1 MKKKAL
7 LLLVTLTLVLTLCG
21 AVSAG
26 TPLSENQ
33 TGTVSG
39 DLYVNTSSTWAST
52 TQGATNEVTQPN
64 TLPAHTSIDSAMVY
78 VNVYSGSGSS
88 NWPVRT
94 TVKLDGNGDGDY
106 DDAGE
111 TLGVEDM
118 NIPSSPDGTVY
129 WLNDHCTKV
138 YSDYQVWYNVTGLI
152 TCNNPTLYVKTEN
165 MGGTSYD
172 GRIKLLALVA
182 AYNDG
187 DNDKVDYWVLNGQDW
202 TTDSSSATFNTTRV
216 QTGFTNA
223 TLNTVAL
230 SSTDGTYAFNGN
242 SLSGNLTETG
252 SYYKEHNWDVKGYIT
267 PGANSTLNYTN
278 AGSSLKM
285 NLATLAVREAPHV
298 DLSIG
303 KVDTVPLTKNV
314 VLAKQVNNVTI
325 TGIKNNGPDTATNIL
340 VSLYAS
346 DVNGG
351 NTPVATT
358 TIASLASGATTSINL
373 IDPTIRNL
381 QGGTVTYIVKVSADG
396 SVIETNET
404 NNQLSSTAKKV
415 VYNGYN
421 GKRYWE
427 GGSDINTTQTYDI
440 RGNIVYYTQ
449 PESTYG
455 GGGWTTRTETWTS
468 SNLSVPATG
477 TVQDVWLFLS
487 YNWDLT
493 TGGKPLWT
501 VTLNGQTLD
510 LSGLTPYTDQANY
523 GSFANNKYGL
533 YMVNVTSLYNRNGNN
548 TLVMTSNTGN
558 SQVQAIYPSTM
569 AVIYSDPNQTRK
581 QIFINPEC
589 DEVGVSYSS
598 YGNTLEQA
606 IAYANFSGLTID
618 TTKVS
623 NATLHSFAGSDGPN
637 EGNLFFNGNTVAL
650 AAWQGTSNTASA
662 LVADVKKYLTST
674 GNVAAIQGTNSGGMS
689 AIQQFLVVEYADT
702 LPVANFTSNSTSGDL
717 SLNVQFNDTSSGYVT
732 GYAWDFDNDGVVD
745 STEQNPTHTY
755 SAPGKYTVKL
765 TVTNSAGSD
774 EEVKTDYITVNAPD
788 LIVTGISPNVG
799 AGAYMFANEPNVIS
813 VTVKNNGTAAAA
825 ASTLNVTVN
834 GTVYTVNVPALAAG
848 ASTTVTVTDPVSRKN
863 GDSVPVSAAA
873 NPDNAIPETNTSNNG
888 LSASLTVYNNGYKGK
903 RYTDGSD
910 ISTQQTFEGRY
921 NVVYSHGN
929 NSYKGSGWTAQTYS
943 WTSNDLP
950 IPAGATVVSARLYQ
964 GYTYNQMAADPSWI
978 MQFNGNTVN
987 VLATYSDIKG
997 FGNYSCPYGL
1007 YVYDVTSFFN
1017 ASGNTMNITP
1027 EAGNK
1032 YGIYGA
1038 YLIMVYQDAN
1048 ATEKKIWINDG
1059 FDMLYS
1065 KSSYSVNDT
1074 EATAYAVFND
1084 ASKTG
1089 VGKASVVNIL
1099 ASAGDTNGSKFFFNN
1114 VEYTGFWNDYNGT
1127 TQMGFSTYDVTSALL
1142 NGTNTAGLQS
1152 YDAVHNATSSG
1163 DNMYILGSVFVEEYD
1178 REAPSVSANP
1188 ESGPYTTPR
1197 DVVLSATDN
1206 MDANPVIY
1214 YTLDGSDPTTS
1225 STRYNGS
1232 IHVTSTTTVKYIV
1245 VDAAGNMSPV
1255 GVRTYTMDGTA
1266 PVVTASPVGGNY
1278 YAPQTVTLKA
1288 DEIAD
1293 IYYTLDGSTPTKS
1306 STRYAAPIS
1315 VTSSKKLSY
1324 IGVDSLGNISGVK
1337 TQVYRIYKLVKY
1349 SYTVKTPYKK
1359 VWYRHWYKKSYKHWY
1374 KSHGKWAFKWRSY
1387 WKKGWAYHWKY
1398 KNTVK
1403 TGQKYVLT

>member
-78 VNVYSGSGSS
+78 VNVYSGSGTN

-118 NIPSSPDGTVY
+118 NIPSSQDGTVY

-138 YSDYQVWYNVTGLI
+138 YSDYQVWYNVTGRI

-165 MGGTSYD
+165 MGGDSYD
-172 GRIKLLALVA
+172 GRIKMLAMCV

-202 TTDSSSATFNTTRV
+202 TTGSSSSTFNTTRV

-230 SSTDGTYAFNGN
+230 SSTDGTYALNGN
-242 SLSGNLTETG
+242 SLSGNLTTG
-252 SYYKEHNWDVKGYIT
+252 GYYKGHNWDVKSYIT

-278 AGSSLKM
+278 AGGSFKL
-285 NLATLAVREAPHV
+285 NLATLAVREAVPQV

-303 KVDTVPLTKNV
+303 EVDTLPTPKNV
-314 VLAKQVNNVTI
+314 VFAKRTNNITI
-325 TGIKNNGPDTATNIL
+325 TNIKNNGPNTATNIL

-381 QGGTVTYIVKVSADG
+381 QGGTVTYTVKVSAD
-396 SVIETNET
+396 STLIETNET
-404 NNQLSSTAKKV
+404 NNQLSSTAKSV

-449 PESTYG
+449 TSSTYQNV
-455 GGGWTTRTETWTS
+455 GWTTRTETWTTS
-468 SNLSVPATG
+468 DLPVPATG
-477 TVQDVWLFLS
+477 TVQDVWLFIS
-487 YNWDLT
+487 YNWDT
-493 TGGKPLWT
+493 TPGGKPSWT

-510 LSGLTPYTDQANY
+510 LSGLTPYTDQANFGTY
-523 GSFANNKYGL
+523 ANNKYGL

-558 SQVQAIYPSTM
+558 SQALYPSTL

-589 DEVGVSYSS
+589 DELGVSSSS
-598 YGNTLEQA
+598 YSNTMEEA
-606 IAYANFSGLTID
+606 TAYANFSGLTID
-618 TTKVS
+618 TGNVS
-623 NATLHSFAGSDGPN
+623 SATLYSFAGSAGKN
-637 EGNLFFNGNTVAL
+637 EGNLFFNGNSIGTNVGN
-650 AAWQGTSNTASA
+650 GTSSTASA
-662 LVADVKKYLTST
+662 LVVDVKNYLTAT
-674 GNVAAIQGTNSGGMS
+674 GNFAAIQGTDGGGMN
-689 AIQQFLVVEYADT
+689 AIQQFLVVEYADS
-702 LPVANFTSNSTSGDL
+702 LPVANFTANSTSGDL
-717 SLNVQFNDTSSGYVT
+717 SLNVQFNDTSMGHVAS
-732 GYAWDFDNDGVVD
+732 YAWDFDNDGVVD
-745 STEQNPTHTY
+745 STERNPTHTY

-765 TVTNSAGSD
+765 TVSNSAGSD
-774 EEVKTDYITVNAPD
+774 EEVKTDYVTVNAPD

-813 VTVKNNGTAAAA
+813 VTVKNNGTVAAV

-910 ISTQQTFEGRY
+910 ISTQQTFEGKY
-921 NVVYSHGN
+921 NVIYSHGN
-929 NSYKGSGWTAQTYS
+929 TSYNGSGWTAQTYT
-943 WTSNDLP
+943 WTSSDLQ

-964 GYTYNQMAADPSWI
+964 GYTYNQMAVDPSWI

-997 FGNYSCPYGL
+997 FGSYSCPYGL

-1017 ASGNTMNITP
+1017 ASGNNMTITP

-1038 YLIMVYQDAN
+1038 YLIVVYQDAN
-1048 ATEKKIWINDG
+1048 TTEKKIWINDG

-1065 KSSYSVNDT
+1065 KSSCSVNDT